1 MDYGS
6 RLKEILLRLADGDTS
21 AAVEYARLV
30 LGKE

>member
-21 AAVEYARLV
+21 AAVEYAQLV
-30 LGKE
+30 LSEE